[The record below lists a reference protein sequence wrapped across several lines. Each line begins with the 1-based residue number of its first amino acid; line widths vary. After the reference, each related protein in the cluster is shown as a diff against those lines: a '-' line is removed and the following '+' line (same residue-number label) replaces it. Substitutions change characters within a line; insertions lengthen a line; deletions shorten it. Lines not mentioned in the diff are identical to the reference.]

1 MNSFRGIAY
10 GVVPNR
16 RYADGVVTLVMGVYE
31 SCRSLDVDFRG
42 VGLGDWLM
50 FQQSELEHPNR
61 NNREDSIEGTA
72 VLD

>member
-1 MNSFRGIAY
+1 VNAFRGIAY